1 MFLYKYKNIN
11 SYKNCYKLSKIKML
25 RFLHNLNFQR
35 DNSCDLDPT
44 LKNENKSKIKCTI
57 KFKKIVFT
65 YTNLTI

>member
-1 MFLYKYKNIN
+1 
-11 SYKNCYKLSKIKML
+11 ML

-44 LKNENKSKIKCTI
+44 LKNKNKSKIKCTI